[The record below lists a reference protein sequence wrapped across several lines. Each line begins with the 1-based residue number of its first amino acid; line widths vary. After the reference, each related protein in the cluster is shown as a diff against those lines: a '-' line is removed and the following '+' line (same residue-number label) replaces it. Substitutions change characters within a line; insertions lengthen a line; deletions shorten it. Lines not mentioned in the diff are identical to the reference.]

1 MTTPEL
7 AALIATTRAWITR
20 ALANEPRARHV
31 RARLAA
37 ALTAEQAA
45 TLNLTQE
52 HQIASHLKAMRQNFE
67 AMVAA
72 TQDRIVQTPTTF
84 GLVRWIQNR
93 FIPPAA

>member
-7 AALIATTRAWITR
+7 SALIATTRAWITR
-20 ALANEPRARHV
+20 ALANDPRARHV
-31 RARLAA
+31 RARLAS

-67 AMVAA
+67 AMMTA
-72 TQDRIVQTPTTF
+72 THNRIIEHPTTF
-84 GLVRWIQNR
+84 GLVRLIDHR
-93 FIPPAA
+93 FIPTS